1 VERVRVLAVCVLLPA
16 LSAAC
21 EAAQGGKAS
30 GTSEQRDTEVAV
42 ACEAYNVA
50 VSAVVHGPREN
61 LLAGYETLER
71 AAGQIDAEDLKAALN
86 DFVASRDSGS
96 GQVGDVSSAT
106 AEPAPAT
113 SYPAPEARGSDAPA
127 TGSAPPLAEIDPATD
142 GYVYLNLLCQEAG
155 LLRPHRPSPPASEG

>member
-1 VERVRVLAVCVLLPA
+1 VERVRVLAGCVLLAA

-21 EAAQGGKAS
+21 EVAQGGKAS
-30 GTSEQRDTEVAV
+30 GTSEQRDAEVAV

-50 VSAVVHGPREN
+50 VSAVVLGPREN

-71 AAGQIDAEDLKAALN
+71 AAGQVDAEDLKAALN

-106 AEPAPAT
+106 AEPAPST
-113 SYPAPEARGSDAPA
+113 SYPAPEGRGSDAPA
-127 TGSAPPLAEIDPATD
+127 TGFVPPLAEIDPATD
-142 GYVYLNLLCQEAG
+142 GYVYLNVLCQETG